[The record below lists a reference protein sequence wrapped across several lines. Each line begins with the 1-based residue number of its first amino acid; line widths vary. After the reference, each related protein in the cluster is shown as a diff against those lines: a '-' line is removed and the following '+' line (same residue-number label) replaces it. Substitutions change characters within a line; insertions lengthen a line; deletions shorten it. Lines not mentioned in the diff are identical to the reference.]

1 MIRSLFGKVMWLG
14 RATSALVG
22 LVVLFALAIGA
33 ANSALAHSGVDAKLF
48 HLGHNNPVSA
58 ISTLTGTLT
67 GAVLKV
73 DNNGTGPAL
82 SLEAGSGQAPLTANA
97 AAGTATGLSADEL
110 DGRDSSAYQARV
122 VGSCAED
129 SSIRTIDAAGR
140 AACEP
145 DDDGAAPAAN
155 VLTKTN
161 GKANAKAN
169 NASITTDPNSKPSRG
184 AGWSATS

>member
-1 MIRSLFGKVMWLG
+1 M
-14 RATSALVG
+14 
-22 LVVLFALAIGA
+22 
-33 ANSALAHSGVDAKLF
+33 DAKLF
-48 HLGHNNPVSA
+48 HLGHNNPVGA
-58 ISTLTGTLT
+58 VSTLTGNLA
-67 GAVLKV
+67 GAGLKV
-73 DNNGTGPAL
+73 NNDGTGPAL
-82 SLEAGSGQAPLTANA
+82 SLVAGAGKAPLTADA

-145 DDDGAAPAAN
+145 DDGAAPAAN
-155 VLTKTN
+155 ALTKTN
-161 GKANAKAN
+161 GKAN

>member
-1 MIRSLFGKVMWLG
+1 
-14 RATSALVG
+14 
-22 LVVLFALAIGA
+22 
-33 ANSALAHSGVDAKLF
+33 VDAKLF
-48 HLGHNNPVSA
+48 HLGHNNPVGA
-58 ISTLTGTLT
+58 VSTLTGNLA
-67 GAVLKV
+67 GAGLKV
-73 DNNGTGPAL
+73 NNDGTGPAL
-82 SLEAGSGQAPLTANA
+82 SLVAGAGKAPLTADA

-155 VLTKTN
+155 ALTKTN